1 MNPMNATT
9 LLVTFEHGQDMY
21 RCELHDLD
29 VQGIECHWFLNGT
42 LLQTRRFTIA
52 RLALQWAEEKRRAI
66 LVGTADWS

>member
-1 MNPMNATT
+1 MNPMNATM